1 MINHIKDIIRY
12 WFIKREL
19 RVYRFVVKN
28 IKPEKKLHYKIAVF
42 IDKRNKN
49 IIEKLK
55 RESL

>member
-28 IKPEKKLHYKIAVF
+28 IKPEKKLHYKIEVF